1 MGHSPNI
8 YSILSDPQNQSP
20 YYADLQL
27 PSRDNLGSPRGPPPS
42 TKPKPSLGPPSLG
55 PPSTST
61 LHHATLANLYQPIG
75 LPPASSAASRTL
87 HYPSSN
93 ASSHH
98 QGNHSSHQLHSSS
111 SNSSTPPSLSTSS
124 TTNSVNNNNNHAF
137 SGNQHGLANG
147 HATLASNYA
156 HHTYDRPDAVKQQQQ
171 ASYFARLSSSFGPSS
186 GLEESLRGAT
196 SHTARTLSAAGRNSL
211 YHPNANEGGGGLIG
225 HCEYAILRFDEP
237 PSPPS
242 QC

>member
-8 YSILSDPQNQSP
+8 YSILSDHQNQSP

-27 PSRDNLGSPRGPPPS
+27 PSGGVSSPRGPPPS

-75 LPPASSAASRTL
+75 LPPATAASRTL
-87 HYPSSN
+87 HYPSS
-93 ASSHH
+93 
-98 QGNHSSHQLHSSS
+98 SSHQLTQPHTHSSS

-124 TTNSVNNNNNHAF
+124 TTNSVNHNGNH
-137 SGNQHGLANG
+137 HGLSNG

-171 ASYFARLSSSFGPSS
+171 QSSYFARLSSSFGPSS
-186 GLEESLRGAT
+186 GLEDSLRGAPT
-196 SHTARTLSAAGRNSL
+196 SHTARTLSAAGRSSL
-211 YHPNANEGGGGLIG
+211 YHPNANEGGGGVIG